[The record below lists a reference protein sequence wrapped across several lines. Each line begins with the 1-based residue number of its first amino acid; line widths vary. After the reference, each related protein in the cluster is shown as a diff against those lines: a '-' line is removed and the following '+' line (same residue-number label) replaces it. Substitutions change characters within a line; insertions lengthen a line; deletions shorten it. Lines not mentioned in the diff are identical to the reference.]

1 MDPEKGIYNG
11 ICIVIIYMTSNILKN
26 KILSGDFVNEKQFIL
41 CIKFNISLK
50 DFPYIVICLQFP
62 VRLYFNITVNKLQRQ
77 FFSIVAVDLQSQVFF
92 HGQFYIAMSRVKDI
106 KQ

>member
-1 MDPEKGIYNG
+1 M
-11 ICIVIIYMTSNILKN
+11 VIIYIVSNILESR
-26 KILSGDFVNEKQFIL
+26 ILSGDFTSEKRFIL
-41 CIKFNISLK
+41 CIKFSMSSE
-50 DFPYIVICLQFP
+50 DFLYIVICLQFP

-106 KQ
+106 KQLFLLI